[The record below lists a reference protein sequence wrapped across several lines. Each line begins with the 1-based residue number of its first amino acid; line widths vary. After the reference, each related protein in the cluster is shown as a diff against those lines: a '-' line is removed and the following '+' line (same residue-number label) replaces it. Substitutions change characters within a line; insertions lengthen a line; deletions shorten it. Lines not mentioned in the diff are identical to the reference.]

1 MRDSLTLTEKF
12 ALLYMN
18 GLNHDEDVF
27 AEEYKEEKNM
37 YAILIELL
45 MEKCIQINDRRVV
58 EFVQPPLDQPKY
70 MNLVI
75 KALSDPNPLLARKLK
90 SWVDF
95 FKAREELLHK
105 IHSDILDRLK
115 NKDLLFDIEEKQ
127 VYLVMTKTIYHLETD
142 TTESMIKQMKK
153 ELMGDEP
160 LTKQTFALYLLLKI
174 TKVVDYYFS
183 KDIQRKIN
191 QILDLYLTENQEIK
205 GWIRQ
210 LLSTGTKAPK
220 KKNKVKRKTDEEDDE
235 AIYENDREED
245 NDNQEGDDDEDEEGF
260 IEAVGEFLSEIFD

>member
-1 MRDSLTLTEKF
+1 
-12 ALLYMN
+12 
-18 GLNHDEDVF
+18 
-27 AEEYKEEKNM
+27 
-37 YAILIELL
+37 
-45 MEKCIQINDRRVV
+45 
-58 EFVQPPLDQPKY
+58 
-70 MNLVI
+70 
-75 KALSDPNPLLARKLK
+75 
-90 SWVDF
+90 
-95 FKAREELLHK
+95 
-105 IHSDILDRLK
+105 
-115 NKDLLFDIEEKQ
+115 
-127 VYLVMTKTIYHLETD
+127 
-142 TTESMIKQMKK
+142 MKK